1 MMLPYFSCKMHF
13 FRGIAKFLSACHFF
27 LLKAR
32 LSALNL
38 DMYLHKVG
46 LAYTILF
53 MALWSKTCKESVKNW
68 QNRNINI
75 VMYALNSS
83 NSYIYHNLYFNHI
96 LKNLPE
102 SKEKHIKQ
110 EIKLLLNHRPGSFDT
125 ILVPFSTSRMDA
137 IRGTQSQKNEKSF
150 TQALARSSVYNR
162 ELWRHNPNQVSTSY
176 IASRIDFSV
185 QSQQQRALQ
194 RHLVIIRWVST
205 FPFSRIFVTW
215 MSNMTTERWKTIF
228 ENVEKIKIFNN
239 FPLILEVWVQQ
250 SINEFWKKILILFQL
265 FI

>member
-1 MMLPYFSCKMHF
+1 M
-13 FRGIAKFLSACHFF
+13 
-27 LLKAR
+27 
-32 LSALNL
+32 
-38 DMYLHKVG
+38 
-46 LAYTILF
+46 
-53 MALWSKTCKESVKNW
+53 
-68 QNRNINI
+68 
-75 VMYALNSS
+75 NSS
-83 NSYIYHNLYFNHI
+83 NSLITICISIIFW
-96 LKNLPE
+96 KNLPE
-102 SKEKHIKQ
+102 SKNEHIDQ
-110 EIKLLLNHRPGSFDT
+110 EIKLLFNHRPGSFDT

-185 QSQQQRALQ
+185 QSKQQRALQ

-228 ENVEKIKIFNN
+228 ENVEKIKIFQN
-239 FPLILEVWVQQ
+239 FPLILEVWAQQ
-250 SINEFWKKILILFQL
+250 SINEFWKKFLHS
-265 FI
+265 